1 MTNGVYKVLHSIM
14 GSLEVS
20 SLNSLHATQC
30 GNVSG
35 ATKAD
40 EGHLEQGQGQRAG
53 GVSWQ
58 LHLIASPDAI
68 SQKPNN
74 NSNLT

>member
-1 MTNGVYKVLHSIM
+1 MTNAVYKVLHSIM

-20 SLNSLHATQC
+20 SLNSLHGTQC

-40 EGHLEQGQGQRAG
+40 EGQLEQEQGQGQG
-53 GVSWQ
+53 ECHGNC
-58 LHLIASPDAI
+58 I
-68 SQKPNN
+68 
-74 NSNLT
+74 